1 MIEKIKKLRGLTS
14 AGVKECKKALEEAEG
29 DLDKAL
35 KILKERGAQ
44 ISRKKEERE
53 TKEGIIEAY
62 VHFGKNLGALV
73 EINCETDF
81 VARTEIFRNFA
92 KDVAMQ
98 VAAANPKYLT
108 KEEIPQEVL
117 EKVEDEEAFV
127 RENCLLNQLFVKDTS
142 KTVEDYLK
150 EVVSQ
155 TKENIV
161 IKRFVRFSLGDEA

>member
-1 MIEKIKKLRGLTS
+1 MIEKIKELRGLTS

-53 TKEGIIEAY
+53 AKEGIIEAY

-81 VARTEIFRNFA
+81 VARTDVFRNFA
-92 KDVAMQ
+92 KDIALQ

-117 EKVEDEEAFV
+117 EKVEDKDAFV
-127 RENCLLNQLFVKDTS
+127 RENCLLSQLFVKDTS

-150 EVVSQ
+150 EVISQ

-161 IKRFVRFSLGDEA
+161 IKRFVRFSLGE

>member
-1 MIEKIKKLRGLTS
+1 MIEKIKELRELTS

-35 KILKERGAQ
+35 KILKERGVQ
-44 ISRKKEERE
+44 ISQKKKGRQ
-53 TKEGIIEAY
+53 TKEGVIDAY
-62 VHFGKNLGALV
+62 VHFGRNLGALV

-81 VARTEIFRNFA
+81 VARTEVFRNFA
-92 KDVAMQ
+92 KDIAMQ

-117 EKVEDEEAFV
+117 EKVEDKDVFV
-127 RENCLLNQLFVKDTS
+127 RENCLLSQIFVKDTS

-150 EVVSQ
+150 EVISQ

-161 IKRFVRFSLGDEA
+161 IKRFVRFSLGE